1 MFLFNITTEHLYTS
15 FLCITLNINK
25 LSAFLF
31 FGGFVLHFSKKK
43 TIKNCCLLHSKK
55 QRSEQQQRT
64 DLCLRSRQGTYY
76 EC

>member
-31 FGGFVLHFSKKK
+31 LLHFSKKNNQKLLSFTLKK
-43 TIKNCCLLHSKK
+43 TKVGAAAA
-55 QRSEQQQRT
+55 
-64 DLCLRSRQGTYY
+64 SRPLFAFPSGNIL
-76 EC
+76 